1 MRTVVCVAI
10 ALISLSTWRAPMGQT
25 LYPKTIAQFPGA
37 SLKWVNIAQPE
48 FRTRGLDL
56 DHYTVSIADDKD
68 RVDVTLTSIDGSKQA
83 RGSSG
88 TYPAFAV
95 EIAKA
100 NGKVIR
106 AYYMR

>member
-1 MRTVVCVAI
+1 
-10 ALISLSTWRAPMGQT
+10 MGQT

-48 FRTRGLDL
+48 FRNRGLDL

-68 RVDVTLTSIDGSKQA
+68 RVDVTLRSINGSKQA
-83 RGSSG
+83 RGSSA
-88 TYPAFAV
+88 THPAFTV

-100 NGKVIR
+100 SRKVIR
-106 AYYMR
+106 AYYVR